1 MKNSTS
7 ESVERLKIARDLH
20 DTLAQ
25 EIAAVGFNCDEAIA
39 LSPIGPSRSSLVE
52 MRTRLSFLSTILR
65 DEIALLRNNQR
76 NLAELLHDFLTEIS
90 TTTTATAGISIELN
104 QVNVFDGSAISN
116 ARTIEI
122 FRAVR
127 EIFTNILLHS
137 KASTVIISAS
147 FHDGLYELSITDDGC
162 EFDLTKNIDHSTHH
176 FGALGASERLDSVGG
191 MLSYSRSESANI
203 TQIQIRP

>member
-1 MKNSTS
+1 LKNSTS

-25 EIAAVGFNCDEAIA
+25 EIAAVGFTCDEAIA

-65 DEIALLRNNQR
+65 DEIALLRDNQR
-76 NLAELLHDFLTEIS
+76 NLADLLHDLLAEIS
-90 TTTTATAGISIELN
+90 TTTTATAGIGIELN
-104 QVNVFDGSAISN
+104 NLNVFDGSAISN
-116 ARTIEI
+116 ASTIEI
-122 FRAVR
+122 FRSVR
-127 EIFTNILLHS
+127 EILTNILLHS

>member
-25 EIAAVGFNCDEAIA
+25 EIAAVGFTCDEAIA

-65 DEIALLRNNQR
+65 DEIALLRDNQR
-76 NLAELLHDFLTEIS
+76 NLADLLHDLLAEIS
-90 TTTTATAGISIELN
+90 TSTTATAGIGIELN
-104 QVNVFDGSAISN
+104 NLNVFDGSAISN
-116 ARTIEI
+116 ASTIEI
-122 FRAVR
+122 FRSVR
-127 EIFTNILLHS
+127 EILTNILLHAD
-137 KASTVIISAS
+137 ASTIIISAS
-147 FHDGLYELSITDDGC
+147 FHDGLYELSIIDDGD
-162 EFDLTKNIDHSTHH
+162 EFDLTKNIVHSTHH
-176 FGALGASERLDSVGG
+176 FGALGASERLDSIGG
-191 MLSYSRSESANI
+191 TLSYSRRESANF